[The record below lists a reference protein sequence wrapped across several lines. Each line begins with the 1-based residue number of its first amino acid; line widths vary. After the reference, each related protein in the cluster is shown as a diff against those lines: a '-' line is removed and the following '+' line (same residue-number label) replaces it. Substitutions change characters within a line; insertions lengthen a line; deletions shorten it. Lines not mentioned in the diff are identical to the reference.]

1 MNRRKFINLPGG
13 TAATAKTLGM
23 TVPPMLRP
31 GRRGYR
37 MTCNLRS
44 AAGFLEGASPVRLAL
59 IQDCALRPILYLDN
73 ALYVRRCGLG
83 RPVAGTTMPN
93 GTAVPPPAE
102 SSTEMRIANDMSEI
116 ARVAA
121 LVESFA
127 ARHNFPNSVVVA
139 LNVSLD
145 EILNNIISYAYE
157 DVGRHDIVISLKLR
171 HGTIEVVVEDDGK
184 PFDPLAVSTP
194 RPQSAAAIGG
204 VGLHFVRSL
213 MDQLEYVHRDG
224 INRLRLVKKLT
235 A

>member
-1 MNRRKFINLPGG
+1 
-13 TAATAKTLGM
+13 
-23 TVPPMLRP
+23 
-31 GRRGYR
+31 
-37 MTCNLRS
+37 
-44 AAGFLEGASPVRLAL
+44 
-59 IQDCALRPILYLDN
+59 
-73 ALYVRRCGLG
+73 
-83 RPVAGTTMPN
+83 MPN

-102 SSTEMRIANDMSEI
+102 SSTEMQIANDMSEI

-127 ARHNFPNSVVVA
+127 ARHHFPNSVVVA

-157 DVGRHDIVISLKLR
+157 DAGHHDIMVRLELR

-194 RPQSAAAIGG
+194 RPWSETAVGG

-213 MDQLEYVHRDG
+213 VDQLEYAHRDG
-224 INRLRLVKKLT
+224 INRLRLVKKVT